1 MAAASTEGCTAAYRC
16 GVSGAVATEGT
27 ATVAVV
33 AQPLL
38 AADAVA
44 AIRTGIAMVQTR
56 SGVGSRGRTICGA
69 VMVAVSSEG
78 TAITTIA
85 VAIVDIA
92 TFAVAIV
99 AIATIA
105 VAIVAIATSVSV
117 VPVSASVHCGACRA
131 VAVSTVIAASTSV
144 VAASAVVMTV
154 VATVPAVQHAEV

>member
-1 MAAASTEGCTAAYRC
+1 MAAASIEGGTATYWC

-85 VAIVDIA
+85 I
-92 TFAVAIV
+92 AIV

-144 VAASAVVMTV
+144 VATSAVVMTV

>member
-16 GVSGAVATEGT
+16 GVSGAVATEST

-85 VAIVDIA
+85 VAIV
-92 TFAVAIV
+92 
-99 AIATIA
+99 
-105 VAIVAIATSVSV
+105 AIATSVSV
-117 VPVSASVHCGACRA
+117 VPVSASVHSGACRA

>member
-16 GVSGAVATEGT
+16 GVSGAVATESA

-85 VAIVDIA
+85 I
-92 TFAVAIV
+92 AIV